1 MLKLA
6 RRFGCF
12 SMVDSAKDIIV
23 EATDEADIGEL
34 LNQMAE
40 LGLTKL
46 LVRKPLAADP
56 RLQGI
61 TTIGVSGTD
70 VLLADAEKPGGPATA
85 AIVEVT
91 TSKDVERAVRAGERG
106 HAYVIVSCRN
116 WVIIPLENL
125 VAEFSRKG
133 KRLYVMLDDG
143 QEVDVMLTVLEKG
156 VDGVVVPASMLPRT
170 KERLRSIAEKSPLI
184 LSKARVTRI
193 SDVGLG
199 ERACVDTTS
208 TLDVGEGM
216 LVGSMSSFFFLVH
229 SETIPTE
236 YIPTRQ
242 FRVNAGAIHSY
253 LLGGDDDRTRYLSE
267 LKSGD
272 RVQVVDSTGNRR
284 VVTVGRIKV
293 ERRPMIMVVAK
304 AGEEEGSVILQRAE
318 TVRLVKPDSGPIAVT
333 GIKEGDDLLVHL
345 AARKGR
351 HFGGSVD
358 EFILER

>member
-1 MLKLA
+1 ML
-6 RRFGCF
+6 
-12 SMVDSAKDIIV
+12 DSAKDIIV
-23 EATDEADIGEL
+23 EATDEVDLGQV

-46 LVRKPLAADP
+46 LVRKPLVADA

-61 TTIGVSGTD
+61 TTIGVSGAD
-70 VLLADAEKPGGPATA
+70 VLIADAEKQGGSGTA
-85 AIVEVT
+85 AIIEIT
-91 TSKDVERAVRAGERG
+91 SSKDVERAVRAGELG
-106 HAYVIVSCRN
+106 HAFVIVSCRN

-125 VAEFSRKG
+125 VAEFSRRG
-133 KRLYVMLDDG
+133 RRLYAMLEDG
-143 QEVDVMLTVLEKG
+143 QEVDLLFTVLERG

-170 KERLRSIAEKSPLI
+170 KERLRLIAEKSPLS
-184 LSKARVTRI
+184 LSKAKVIRI
-193 SDVGLG
+193 SDAGLG

-208 TLDVGEGM
+208 TLNVGEGM

-229 SETIPTE
+229 SETISSE

-253 LLGGDDDRTRYLSE
+253 ILGGDDKTRYLSE

-272 RVQVVDSTGNRR
+272 TVQIVDCKGSRR
-284 VVTVGRIKV
+284 VVTVGRVKI
-293 ERRPMIMVVAK
+293 ERRPLVMVVAK
-304 AGEEEGSVILQRAE
+304 TGDEEGSVMLQKAE
-318 TVRLVKPDSGPIAVT
+318 TVRLVKPDSTPVAAT

-351 HFGGSVD
+351 HFGGSID

>member
-1 MLKLA
+1 M
-6 RRFGCF
+6 RCRCC

-23 EATDEADIGEL
+23 EATEDVEVGQL
-34 LNQMAE
+34 LSEMAE

-46 LVRKPLAADP
+46 LVRRPFVTDA

-70 VLLADAEKPGGPATA
+70 VVIVDADKLGGPGTA
-85 AIVEVT
+85 AIIEIT

-106 HAYVIVSCRN
+106 HAFVIVSCRN

-125 VAEFSRKG
+125 IAELTRRG
-133 KRLYVMLDDG
+133 RRLFAMLEDG
-143 QEVDVMLTVLEKG
+143 QEVDLLFTVLERG

-170 KERLRSIAEKSPLI
+170 KERLRSIAVKSPLA
-184 LSKARVTRI
+184 LSKARVVRV
-193 SDVGLG
+193 SDAGLG

-208 TLDVGEGM
+208 TLSVCEGM

-253 LLGGDDDRTRYLSE
+253 ILGGDERTRYLSE
-267 LKSGD
+267 LQSGD
-272 RVQVVDSTGNRR
+272 SVQIVDCKGNRR
-284 VVTVGRIKV
+284 VVTVGRVKIEK
-293 ERRPMIMVVAK
+293 RPLVIVVAR
-304 AGEEEGSVILQRAE
+304 AGEGGEEGSVMLQKAE
-318 TVRLVKPDSGPIAVT
+318 TVRLVKADSTPVAVT
-333 GIKEGDDLLVHL
+333 SIKEGDDLLVQL

-351 HFGGSVD
+351 HFVGSVD
-358 EFILER
+358 

>member
-1 MLKLA
+1 
-6 RRFGCF
+6 
-12 SMVDSAKDIIV
+12 MVDPVKDIIV
-23 EATDEADIGEL
+23 EATDEVEIGQVL
-34 LNQMAE
+34 GQMAE

-46 LVRKPLAADP
+46 LVRRPLAADS

-70 VLLADAEKPGGPATA
+70 VLIADADKQGGPGTA
-85 AIVEVT
+85 AIIEIT

-106 HAYVIVSCRN
+106 HAFVIVSCRN

-125 VAEFSRKG
+125 VAEFSRRG
-133 KRLYVMLDDG
+133 RRLYAMLEDG
-143 QEVDVMLTVLEKG
+143 QEVDLLFTVLERG

-170 KERLRSIAEKSPLI
+170 KERLRSIAVKSPLG
-184 LSKARVTRI
+184 LSKARVVRV
-193 SDVGLG
+193 SDAGLG

-208 TLDVGEGM
+208 TLNVGEGM

-253 LLGGDDDRTRYLSE
+253 ILGGDERTRYLSE
-267 LKSGD
+267 LQSGD
-272 RVQVVDSTGNRR
+272 TVQMVDCQGSRR
-284 VVTVGRIKV
+284 LVTVGRVKI
-293 ERRPMIMVVAK
+293 ERRPLVMVVAR
-304 AGEEEGSVILQRAE
+304 AEEGGEEGSVMLQKAE
-318 TVRLVKPDSGPIAVT
+318 TVRLVKPDSTPVAVT

-345 AARKGR
+345 AAGKGR

>member
-1 MLKLA
+1 
-6 RRFGCF
+6 
-12 SMVDSAKDIIV
+12 MVDSVKDVIV
-23 EATDEADIGEL
+23 EAADEVEVGHA

-46 LVRKPLAADP
+46 LVRKPLAVDA

-70 VLLADAEKPGGPATA
+70 VLITDAEKQGGPGTA
-85 AIVEVT
+85 AIIEIRN
-91 TSKDVERAVRAGERG
+91 SKDVERAVRAGERG
-106 HAYVIVSCRN
+106 HAFIIVSCRN

-125 VAEFSRKG
+125 VAEFSRIG
-133 KRLYVMLDDG
+133 RRLYAMLEDG
-143 QEVDVMLTVLEKG
+143 QEVDVLFTVLERG
-156 VDGVVVPASMLPRT
+156 VDGVVVPAAMLSRT
-170 KERLRSIAEKSPLI
+170 KERLRSIAEKTPLG
-184 LSKARVTRI
+184 LSKARVIRI
-193 SDVGLG
+193 SDAGLG

-208 TLDVGEGM
+208 TLNVGEGM

-229 SETIPTE
+229 SETIPGE
-236 YIPTRQ
+236 YIPTRP

-253 LLGGDDDRTRYLSE
+253 VLGGDDRTRYLSE

-272 RVQVVDSTGNRR
+272 TVQIVDCKGNRR
-284 VVTVGRIKV
+284 VVTVGRIKI
-293 ERRPMIMVVAK
+293 ERRPLVMVVAK
-304 AGEEEGSVILQRAE
+304 VGEGEEGSVMLQKAE
-318 TVRLVKPDSGPIAVT
+318 TVRLVKPDSTPVAAT